1 MLVNDEKAPVAATA
15 GGGAPAGE
23 VSPDVTRKHRP
34 HVVTDVIA
42 IAVVLIV
49 ALLVLQ
55 AVTNPNFGWPTI
67 GQYFFDPR
75 IMRGLGMTLLVTLIS
90 MIIAVVFGLIIA
102 NMRLSKNP
110 ILKFT
115 SWVYVWFFRSVP
127 TLVLLLLLFNISILI
142 PRLVIGVPFGPALFA
157 INTQELIN
165 GFIAGVAVFGFQQ
178 AAYTSEIIRSALLAI
193 PPGQSEAAMAIG
205 LRPWQ
210 RMRVVIIP
218 QAFRIALPPIA
229 NDTINLMKSTS
240 LLAFIAVSD
249 LLYSV
254 QQIYTQN
261 YLIIPLLMVA
271 CFWYIILV
279 SVLSVGQAMLE
290 NYLATGKVSLLRRP
304 MVLKPARSKGN

>member
-1 MLVNDEKAPVAATA
+1 MLMNEEKAPAAAKAVRT
-15 GGGAPAGE
+15 GE
-23 VSPDVTRKHRP
+23 LSPDVTRKHRP
-34 HVVTDVIA
+34 HYVTDVVA
-42 IAVVLIV
+42 IVVVLVV
-49 ALLVLQ
+49 ALFVVQ
-55 AVTNPNFGWPTI
+55 AITNPNFGWPTI

-75 IMRGLGMTLLVTLIS
+75 VLAGLGMTLMVTAIA
-90 MIIAVVFGLIIA
+90 MIIAVVFGLVIA
-102 NMRLSKNP
+102 QMRLSKNP
-110 ILKFT
+110 ILRFT
-115 SWVYVWFFRSVP
+115 SWLYVWFFRSVP

-142 PRLVIGVPFGPALFA
+142 PRLSLGIPFLPALFE
-157 INTQELIN
+157 IPTQTLIN
-165 GFIAGVAVFGFQQ
+165 GFVAAIGVFGFQQ

-205 LRPWQ
+205 LKPWQ
-210 RMRVVIIP
+210 RMRVVIMP

-271 CFWYIILV
+271 CFWYVILV
-279 SVLSVGQAMLE
+279 SVLSVLQAMLE
-290 NYLATGKVSLLRRP
+290 SYLATGRVSLLRRP
-304 MVLKPARSKGN
+304 MSLPKPMKQKGN